1 MLLVEDESLVRELT
15 REILEIFGYKDLE
28 AIDPEDAIRIS
39 QSHQGP
45 IHLLLTDVMM
55 PKMDGPSL
63 YSYISGSRPD
73 MKALFMSGYTE
84 HAIVHHGVLK
94 PGVHFLQKPFSA
106 EAVARKVRAVLD
118 SP

>member
-1 MLLVEDESLVRELT
+1 VLLVEDESLVRELT
-15 REILEIFGYKDLE
+15 REILEIFGYKVLE
-28 AIDPEDAIRIS
+28 AIDPENAIRIS

-63 YSYISGSRPD
+63 YSHLSGSRPD

-84 HAIVHHGVLK
+84 NAIFHHGVLR

-106 EAVARKVRAVLD
+106 ESIGRKVREVLD
-118 SP
+118 